1 MSLVVPQI
9 IGWPGA
15 VSGKVADNADSG
27 TEMANH
33 ILRTMNL
40 AYIRP
45 CIMSGGAGTEIWEA
59 IPAMDLYKDYLNK
72 GAGITSIEKFS
83 KNPDGIT
90 VAFQHMSP
98 VSESYS
104 NDFSQNSLLA
114 GLTSGNQN
122 LQDIGML
129 MGAEGSY
136 EALKGKAEGTKYEG
150 IFEGIEDMQQ
160 KAIDLGAKF
169 GGNSMATFTKDTTE
183 LMKKLDHKIDFP
195 MMWRGSSFST
205 SYTLM
210 IRLYN
215 PIPLNDDYY
224 ERLIIAP
231 LMALLAFVCPKS
243 TDGKTWTYPFIMK
256 FSIPGRADLRAA
268 YCSNLSVVKGG
279 DVNDVAYNS
288 RPNMIDINMS
298 INPVHSVKL
307 FSTEELTSDAPSLK
321 REVEDALK
329 TTIEKTSFTSDDW
342 LDQNITEN
350 NAPSVSNAFPS
361 SRSLSAEQF
370 SAIFPLV
377 NV

>member
-15 VSGKVADNADSG
+15 VSGKVTDNADNG
-27 TEMANH
+27 TEMADH
-33 ILRTMNL
+33 IIRTMNL

-59 IPAMDLYKDYLNK
+59 VPAMDLYKDYLNK
-72 GAGITSIEKFS
+72 GAGVTNIEKFS

-136 EALKGKAEGTKYEG
+136 DKLKKKSEGTKYKG
-150 IFEGIEDMQQ
+150 IFDGIEEMQQ
-160 KAIDLGAKF
+160 KAVDMSERM
-169 GGNSMATFTKDTTE
+169 GGDSLKTFTKDTTE
-183 LMKKLDHKIDFP
+183 LMKKFDHKIDFP

-205 SYTLM
+205 SYNLM

-268 YCSNLSVVKGG
+268 YCSNISVVKGG

-288 RPNMIDINMS
+288 RPNMIDINMT

-329 TTIEKTSFTSDDW
+329 TTIEKTPFESGGQ
-342 LDQNITEN
+342 LAQNTTKN
-350 NAPSVSNAFPS
+350 NAPSASNSFPS
-361 SRSLSAEQF
+361 SRSLSAQQF
-370 SAIFPLV
+370 AAIFPLA